1 MRFFAASILLSCAL
15 VFSTGCTNADDDPT
29 FVDLK
34 QGRSAAEYNTQT
46 LQHAINA
53 ASYQGGGDL
62 RLPAGTF
69 YFAWSHKDEWSNC
82 AIIARSNVSISG
94 EGMDQT
100 FLKPLGSYDDQD
112 GIEHGVDMFL
122 HDGTDS
128 GQYLV
133 NADFSDFTI
142 DGSAAHGDPEQYN
155 SSGKGFSF
163 TLFEDCDWNR
173 VKVTDT
179 DGTGFGV
186 DFPVDCTMTDC
197 IAVRCGK
204 NATSSSYGAS
214 GFGIGT
220 GYSEEESIAIEN
232 CTASDNTKYGFF
244 FENQTTFDNPATTAK
259 SAHGYVVRSCEAS
272 GNLYNFGG
280 NRANDVRFVDCTSN
294 VSASVARESYTRYAF
309 QFHNYSTRVTVE
321 GGEISQAFD
330 DVAPEDACYEAVE
343 WALARDIA
351 EVGSEGYDTFRPRD
365 NATRGEVAAFLW
377 RYAGRPGE
385 VVLGSHVELA
395 AAKRLA
401 QVLRRGGALDEGRR
415 PYRGRPVQARRH
427 RDLRRARRY
436 PMALRRPAGNAR
448 KRSGRRRA
456 IRHGR
461 RRRSD
466 RRAGET
472 AFLLLCRRRPRMGIR
487 MRHPSRRNLAAGLR
501 ASLHARRPYAH
512 AARVRPRKKRL
523 YAVGSVHPPVFAGN
537 TASGHDE
544 RFFSHHSI
552 ESVSCQF
559 LKRWSQIC

>member
-15 VFSTGCTNADDDPT
+15 VFSTGCTNVDDDPV

-53 ASYQGGGDL
+53 ASYRGGGDL

-94 EGMDQT
+94 EGIDQT
-100 FLKPLGSYDDQD
+100 FLKPLGSYVDQD

-142 DGSAAHGDPEQYN
+142 DGSAAHGDPAQYN

-232 CTASDNTKYGFF
+232 CKASDNTKYGFF
-244 FENQTTFDNPATTAK
+244 FEHQTTFDNPATQAK
-259 SAHGYVVRSCEAS
+259 SAHGYVVRSCAAS

-280 NRANDVRFVDCTSN
+280 NRANDVRFVDCISN
-294 VSASVARESYTRYAF
+294 VSASAARESYTRYAF

-321 GGEISQAFD
+321 GGEISQEFG

-385 VVLGSHVELA
+385 VALGSHVELA
-395 AAKRLA
+395 APAQDVPAQGYYAEAVRWMKEDGLTVADPFRPDDTMTYQELAVVLWRYADLLETPASEAADAAHSANHDAKRSDESEPAA
-401 QVLRRGGALDEGRR
+401 QPLVENDADDAVSWAFEHGILPFEASSEALLQPCTREGAIGMIYALDRI
-415 PYRGRPVQARRH
+415 RG
-427 RDLRRARRY
+427 
-436 PMALRRPAGNAR
+436 
-448 KRSGRRRA
+448 
-456 IRHGR
+456 
-461 RRRSD
+461 
-466 RRAGET
+466 
-472 AFLLLCRRRPRMGIR
+472 
-487 MRHPSRRNLAAGLR
+487 
-501 ASLHARRPYAH
+501 
-512 AARVRPRKKRL
+512 
-523 YAVGSVHPPVFAGN
+523 
-537 TASGHDE
+537 
-544 RFFSHHSI
+544 
-552 ESVSCQF
+552 
-559 LKRWSQIC
+559 

>member
-15 VFSTGCTNADDDPT
+15 VFSTGCANADDDPT

-112 GIEHGVDMFL
+112 DIEHGVDMFL

-142 DGSAAHGDPEQYN
+142 DGSAAHGDPDQYN

-244 FENQTTFDNPATTAK
+244 FEHQTTFDNPATTAK
-259 SAHGYVVRSCEAS
+259 SARGYVVRSCEAS

-395 AAKRLA
+395 APAQDVPAQGYYAEAVRWMREDDLTVADPFRPDDTVTYEELAVILWRYAGLLETPESEAADAAQSATADAADQTDAPAKRLSFSCADDALAWASECGILPVETSPQACA
-401 QVLRRGGALDEGRR
+401 QACTRG
-415 PYRGRPVQARRH
+415 
-427 RDLRRARRY
+427 DL
-436 PMALRRPAGNAR
+436 M
-448 KRSGRRRA
+448 
-456 IRHGR
+456 
-461 RRRSD
+461 
-466 RRAGET
+466 
-472 AFLLLCRRRPRMGIR
+472 RM
-487 MRHPSRRNLAAGLR
+487 
-501 ASLHARRPYAH
+501 
-512 AARVRPRKKRL
+512 L
-523 YAVGSVHPPVFAGN
+523 YAFDRAKSGSM
-537 TASGHDE
+537 
-544 RFFSHHSI
+544 R
-552 ESVSCQF
+552 
-559 LKRWSQIC
+559 